1 MSKLS
6 ILIPARQEI
15 YLKQTIDDIFK
26 HAEGDIEVLVGL
38 DGLEENDIDLVAL
51 AQIKYTQKKLQ
62 FVINE
67 KPMGQRAM
75 TNYLAQKAT
84 GDYLM
89 KLDAHCSLSQGF
101 DVELLKLAKEATVV
115 VPALTNLH
123 CYDWICDKGHRK
135 NGQQFED
142 KKCEQCGEEMKK
154 ELVWKP
160 IPKPV
165 MTNYYFDTNL
175 HFQYCEE
182 QDEEHFETE
191 TMSIQGSCFMISK
204 KDYWDLEVCDEKF
217 GNWGQQGTEVSCKVW
232 LSGGRIIS
240 TRNCFYSHWFRT
252 FPYENPVDKILKVQ
266 EYSRDLFLNNKW
278 SLQKKP
284 IQWLIEKFDY
294 PGDWS
299 AAKVKEL
306 CAKWE
311 RQ

>member
-6 ILIPARQEI
+6 ILIPARQEE
-15 YLKQTIDDIFK
+15 YLQNTIDDINK
-26 HAEGDIEVLVGL
+26 HAEGDVEILW
-38 DGLEENDIDLVAL
+38 EED
-51 AQIKYTQKKLQ
+51 
-62 FVINE
+62 VI
-67 KPMGQRAM
+67 PLGQRAL
-75 TNYLAQKAT
+75 TNKLAQKAT

-123 CYDWICDKGHRK
+123 VYDWVCDKGHRK
-135 NGQQFED
+135 NGKQFED
-142 KKCEQCGEEMKK
+142 KEMKCECGGEMKK
-154 ELVWKP
+154 ELIWRP

-204 KDYWDLEVCDEKF
+204 EDYFRLNVCDEKF

-252 FPYENPVDKILKVQ
+252 FPYENPIDKILEVQ
-266 EYSRDLFLNNKW
+266 KHSRELFLGNKW
-278 SLQKKP
+278 PLQKYP

-294 PGDWS
+294 LGDWS
-299 AAKVKEL
+299 PAKVKEL

-311 RQ
+311 KQ